1 MTALGIATL
10 QTLSCIGFGAV
21 ILNAFRIQKDLS
33 CAEQWIWSFTIGFGL
48 LGWLLFFFG
57 VAGWFLPLPLFSVL
71 GAGTCGI
78 YFLLS
83 STTEKNIKNFSAS
96 FDFWHWLLI
105 AGIGFIGLVDL
116 FEGLSPP
123 ADGDTLAYHFALPKY
138 FSATGKLEFIPRAVD
153 GAFPMLAHMTYIPAL
168 GLGGERALTLWV
180 MLSGWM
186 TVALVFIIA
195 RRNLDLRL
203 SLLTA
208 LIFMSTPAVLYG
220 AGSGQVEVRN
230 AGFAIIAAFAV
241 SQAVKH
247 GLLRYSLLA
256 GLMVGFFMGA
266 KFHGLLFAFACGVVI
281 LFQKRWL
288 THGFVLT
295 GIALV
300 AGGQWYIWT
309 YLHTG
314 DPIYPVLFGTLD
326 YLPTALWDAE
336 NAASFQTALEIERA
350 VPASISWFLAY
361 PFAATLA
368 NIKSLEATR
377 TGFGPYL
384 LLIFPFVIAGAWSF
398 RHRMIQHSMFPFIVI
413 TLLFYAIWFFTGSSQ
428 RIRFLVPI
436 YPIVLIVCIYTAARW
451 ANTKSLT
458 RPFYAA
464 AILTLGI
471 QFAAQTVYG
480 KNYTWYI
487 FSDRDRE
494 DFFTRTVSGYAPVSW
509 INTHIKKSEKVFFT
523 ARQLVY
529 LFNKPAFYGHWAFEP
544 RIKTGA
550 SATDPKRFYRQLIA
564 QKITHL
570 LVYGPLPKTLKDIRD
585 SYGPSIWKSVYFS
598 GCAQPLKHFKVS
610 AYGSRT
616 LSASM
621 ARTGQAHVL
630 KLNIERCNQWL
641 KT

>member
-1 MTALGIATL
+1 MTALGIVIL

-21 ILNAFRIQKDLS
+21 FLNVLGIQKDLS
-33 CAEQWIWSFTIGFGL
+33 RAEQWCWSFTIGFGV

-57 VAGWFLPLPLFSVL
+57 VTGWFSIIPLISILTV
-71 GAGTCGI
+71 GTSGI
-78 YFLLS
+78 YFLFSLNH
-83 STTEKNIKNFSAS
+83 TTGTKNSPVPLNVL
-96 FDFWHWLLI
+96 HWLLL
-105 AGIGFIGLVDL
+105 AGIGFVGLIDL

-123 ADGDTLAYHFALPKY
+123 VDGDTLAYHFAIPKY
-138 FSATGKLEFIPRAVD
+138 FLEIEKLEFIPRAVD

-168 GLGGERALTLWV
+168 GLGGERALTLWA

-186 TVALVFIIA
+186 TVFLVFVIA
-195 RRNLDLRL
+195 RRYLDLRL
-203 SLLTA
+203 SLVTA
-208 LIFMSTPAVLYG
+208 LIFMSTPAVLYS

-241 SQAVKH
+241 SQALKH
-247 GLLRYSLLA
+247 GLLRYALLA
-256 GLMVGFFMGA
+256 GLMIGFFMGA
-266 KFHGLLFAFACGVVI
+266 KFHGLLFAFACGVII

-288 THGFVLT
+288 SHGFALT

-300 AGGQWYIWT
+300 AGGQWYAWT
-309 YLHTG
+309 YFHTG
-314 DPIYPVLFGTLD
+314 DPLYPVLFGTLD
-326 YLPTALWDAE
+326 YLPSALWDVE

-350 VPASISWFLAY
+350 VPANIMWFLGY

-368 NIKSLEATR
+368 NIQGFESSR

-384 LLIFPFVIAGAWSF
+384 LLIFPFVIAGAWSQ
-398 RHRMIQHSMFPFIVI
+398 RHRIIQHSLFPIIVI
-413 TLLFYAIWFFTGSSQ
+413 TILFYAIWFFTGSSQ
-428 RIRFLVPI
+428 RIRFLVPV
-436 YPIVLIVCIYTAARW
+436 YPIVLIVCVYTAAHW
-451 ANTKSLT
+451 ANTKFLI

-464 AILTLGI
+464 AVLSLGI

-480 KNYTWYI
+480 TNYARYV
-487 FSDRDRE
+487 FSDHDRD
-494 DFFTRTVSGYAPVSW
+494 DFFAHTVSGYAPVPW
-509 INTHIKKSEKVFFT
+509 INTHLKKSEKVFFM

-529 LFNKPAFYGHWAFEP
+529 LFNTPAFYGHWAFEP

-550 SATDPKRFYRQLIA
+550 SATDPKRFYQQLIS

-570 LVYGPLPKTLKDIRD
+570 LVYGPLPKTLQDTHN
-585 SYGPSIWKSVYFS
+585 SYGPWIWKSVYFS

-616 LSASM
+616 LSTFTAQS
-621 ARTGQAHVL
+621 GQAHVL
-630 KLNIERCNQWL
+630 KLNTERCKQWL